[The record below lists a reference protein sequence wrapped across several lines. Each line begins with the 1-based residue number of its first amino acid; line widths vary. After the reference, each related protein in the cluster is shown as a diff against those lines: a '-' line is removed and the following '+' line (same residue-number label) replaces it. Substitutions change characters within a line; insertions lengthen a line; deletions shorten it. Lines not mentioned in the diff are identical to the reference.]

1 MNIQQIMKQAQQM
14 QRKLQENQAILEKK
28 EFEGIASN
36 GYVKIVMMGTGFVK
50 SVNIN
55 EELINK
61 EEKDV
66 LEEILEKT
74 KQNSENAA
82 TEAEENVPSDKE
94 SAETKKEDNETTKEG
109 TSPKKRKKTP
119 KKEEVK

>member
-28 EFEGIASN
+28 EFEGNASN
-36 GYVKIVMMGTGFVK
+36 EYVKIVMMGTGLVK
-50 SVNIN
+50 SININ

-66 LEEILEKT
+66 LEDLLVVAFNDARKKLDEET
-74 KQNSENAA
+74 NSSMNAA
-82 TEAEENVPSDKE
+82 TGGLNNIKLPF
-94 SAETKKEDNETTKEG
+94 
-109 TSPKKRKKTP
+109 
-119 KKEEVK
+119 

>member
-28 EFEGIASN
+28 EFEGNASN

-50 SVNIN
+50 SININ

-66 LEEILEKT
+66 LEDLLIVAFNDARKKLDEET
-74 KQNSENAA
+74 NSSMNAA
-82 TEAEENVPSDKE
+82 TGGLNNIKLPF
-94 SAETKKEDNETTKEG
+94 
-109 TSPKKRKKTP
+109 
-119 KKEEVK
+119 

>member
-50 SVNIN
+50 SININ

-66 LEEILEKT
+66 LEDLLIVAFNDARKKLDEET
-74 KQNSENAA
+74 NSSMNAA
-82 TEAEENVPSDKE
+82 TGGLNNIKLPF
-94 SAETKKEDNETTKEG
+94 
-109 TSPKKRKKTP
+109 
-119 KKEEVK
+119 

>member
-1 MNIQQIMKQAQQM
+1 MKQAQQM

-28 EFEGIASN
+28 EFEGNASN

-50 SVNIN
+50 SININ

-66 LEEILEKT
+66 LEDLLIVAF
-74 KQNSENAA
+74 NDA
-82 TEAEENVPSDKE
+82 
-94 SAETKKEDNETTKEG
+94 
-109 TSPKKRKKTP
+109 RKKLD
-119 KKEEVK
+119 EETNSSMNDATGGLNNIKLPF

>member
-28 EFEGIASN
+28 EFEGNASN
-36 GYVKIVMMGTGFVK
+36 GYVKIVMMGTGLVK
-50 SVNIN
+50 SININ

-66 LEEILEKT
+66 LEDLLVVAF
-74 KQNSENAA
+74 NDA
-82 TEAEENVPSDKE
+82 
-94 SAETKKEDNETTKEG
+94 
-109 TSPKKRKKTP
+109 RKKLD
-119 KKEEVK
+119 EETNSSMNNATGGLNNIKLPF

>member
-28 EFEGIASN
+28 ECEGNASN
-36 GYVKIVMMGTGFVK
+36 GYVKIVMMGTGLVK
-50 SVNIN
+50 SININ

-66 LEEILEKT
+66 LEDLLVVAFNDARKKLDEET
-74 KQNSENAA
+74 NSSMNAA
-82 TEAEENVPSDKE
+82 TGGLNNIKLPF
-94 SAETKKEDNETTKEG
+94 
-109 TSPKKRKKTP
+109 
-119 KKEEVK
+119 

>member
-28 EFEGIASN
+28 EFEGNASN

-50 SVNIN
+50 SININ

-66 LEEILEKT
+66 LEDLLVVAFNDARKKLDEET
-74 KQNSENAA
+74 NSSMNAA
-82 TEAEENVPSDKE
+82 TGGLNNIKLPF
-94 SAETKKEDNETTKEG
+94 
-109 TSPKKRKKTP
+109 
-119 KKEEVK
+119 

>member
-28 EFEGIASN
+28 EFEGNASN
-36 GYVKIVMMGTGFVK
+36 GYVKIVMMGTGLVK
-50 SVNIN
+50 SININ

-66 LEEILEKT
+66 LEDLLVVAFNDARKKLDKET
-74 KQNSENAA
+74 NSSMNAA
-82 TEAEENVPSDKE
+82 TGGLNNIKLPF
-94 SAETKKEDNETTKEG
+94 
-109 TSPKKRKKTP
+109 
-119 KKEEVK
+119 

>member
-28 EFEGIASN
+28 EFEGNASN
-36 GYVKIVMMGTGFVK
+36 GYVKIVMMGTGLVK
-50 SVNIN
+50 SININ

-66 LEEILEKT
+66 LEDLLVVAF
-74 KQNSENAA
+74 NDA
-82 TEAEENVPSDKE
+82 
-94 SAETKKEDNETTKEG
+94 
-109 TSPKKRKKTP
+109 RKKLD
-119 KKEEVK
+119 EETNSSMNDATGGLNNIKLPF

>member
-28 EFEGIASN
+28 EFEGNASN
-36 GYVKIVMMGTGFVK
+36 GYVKIVMMGTGLVK
-50 SVNIN
+50 SININ

-66 LEEILEKT
+66 LEDLLVVAFNDARKKLDEET
-74 KQNSENAA
+74 NSSMNAA
-82 TEAEENVPSDKE
+82 TGGLNNIKLPF
-94 SAETKKEDNETTKEG
+94 
-109 TSPKKRKKTP
+109 
-119 KKEEVK
+119 

>member
-28 EFEGIASN
+28 EFEVSASN

-50 SVNIN
+50 SININ

-66 LEEILEKT
+66 LEDLLVVAFNDARKKLDEET
-74 KQNSENAA
+74 NSSMNAA
-82 TEAEENVPSDKE
+82 TGGLNNIKLPF
-94 SAETKKEDNETTKEG
+94 
-109 TSPKKRKKTP
+109 
-119 KKEEVK
+119 

>member
-66 LEEILEKT
+66 LEDLLVVAFNDARKKLDEET
-74 KQNSENAA
+74 NSSMNAA
-82 TEAEENVPSDKE
+82 TGGLNNIKLPF
-94 SAETKKEDNETTKEG
+94 
-109 TSPKKRKKTP
+109 
-119 KKEEVK
+119 

>member
-28 EFEGIASN
+28 EFEGSASN

-50 SVNIN
+50 SININ

-66 LEEILEKT
+66 LEDLLIVAFNDARKKLDEET
-74 KQNSENAA
+74 NSSMNAA
-82 TEAEENVPSDKE
+82 TGGLNNIKLPF
-94 SAETKKEDNETTKEG
+94 
-109 TSPKKRKKTP
+109 
-119 KKEEVK
+119 

>member
-28 EFEGIASN
+28 KFEGNASN
-36 GYVKIVMMGTGFVK
+36 GYVKIVMMGTGLVK
-50 SVNIN
+50 SININ

-66 LEEILEKT
+66 LEDLLVVAFNDARKKLDEET
-74 KQNSENAA
+74 NSSMNAA
-82 TEAEENVPSDKE
+82 TGGLNNIKLPF
-94 SAETKKEDNETTKEG
+94 
-109 TSPKKRKKTP
+109 
-119 KKEEVK
+119 

>member
-28 EFEGIASN
+28 EFEGNASN
-36 GYVKIVMMGTGFVK
+36 GYVKIVMIGTGFVK
-50 SVNIN
+50 SININ

-66 LEEILEKT
+66 LEDLLIVAF
-74 KQNSENAA
+74 NDA
-82 TEAEENVPSDKE
+82 
-94 SAETKKEDNETTKEG
+94 
-109 TSPKKRKKTP
+109 RKKLD
-119 KKEEVK
+119 EETNSSMNDATGGLNNIKLPF

>member
-50 SVNIN
+50 SININ
-55 EELINK
+55 EELMNK

-66 LEEILEKT
+66 LEDLLIVAF
-74 KQNSENAA
+74 NDA
-82 TEAEENVPSDKE
+82 
-94 SAETKKEDNETTKEG
+94 
-109 TSPKKRKKTP
+109 RKKLD
-119 KKEEVK
+119 EETNSSMNDATGGLNNIKLPF

>member
-50 SVNIN
+50 SININ

-66 LEEILEKT
+66 LEDLLVVAFNDARKKLDEET
-74 KQNSENAA
+74 NSSMNAA
-82 TEAEENVPSDKE
+82 TGGLNNIKLPF
-94 SAETKKEDNETTKEG
+94 
-109 TSPKKRKKTP
+109 
-119 KKEEVK
+119 

>member
-28 EFEGIASN
+28 EFEGNASN
-36 GYVKIVMMGTGFVK
+36 GYVKIVMMGTGLVK
-50 SVNIN
+50 SININ

-66 LEEILEKT
+66 LEDLLVVAFNDERKKLDEET
-74 KQNSENAA
+74 NSTMNAA
-82 TEAEENVPSDKE
+82 TGGLNNIKLPF
-94 SAETKKEDNETTKEG
+94 
-109 TSPKKRKKTP
+109 
-119 KKEEVK
+119 